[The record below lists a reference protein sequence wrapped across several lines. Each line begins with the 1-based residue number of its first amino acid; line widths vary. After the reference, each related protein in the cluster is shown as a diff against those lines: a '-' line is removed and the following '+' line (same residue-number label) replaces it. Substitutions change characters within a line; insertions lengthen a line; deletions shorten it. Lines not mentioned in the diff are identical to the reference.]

1 MAYVNVKDW
10 NVDQVTDWV
19 KGLDSSVSH
28 YTTSFLNNGVTGGQ
42 LLNLRAD
49 DLEHLGIKILGHQ
62 EIILEAVEHLRHFH
76 YELDKENLQTLALK
90 LSCAANSLYREL
102 LTVEDDCRPFKSQTL
117 SDVHSIISAIKPL
130 VFWLDRAPFAGDKDY
145 MDCKIQMLQLA
156 FEMATNA
163 HRDIFSEKPVV
174 TIRRI
179 CERLTKM
186 ADHIIQDI
194 TDPMILQPASLDLA
208 TLKKKE
214 QELGFFILASNH
226 AIHQIADIKYGSP
239 AHGSSKIEEG
249 DEIVQVNYLT
259 VVGWQRKNV
268 MILLQESPPE
278 IVLTLKKRPRHT
290 KVYGQIYMKPY
301 RLPSKKRGQP
311 YSRWNENLPSP
322 VLLPMPDLLPIR
334 ITRPSPVNDP
344 VDLEAEISESDSDI
358 GSSPDSPLDS
368 GSRMY
373 PLKPRP
379 ILQRRNTFTG
389 GTSTSSLPFFSFE
402 QCRELL
408 KNQAGLRH
416 SSSNQI
422 NNSNFEEDSKCLR
435 DKSASCSVG
444 LELSPRPTTVIGISS
459 KKPSFKKS
467 KSSTKK
473 HVNFDD
479 KKIEINSP
487 KTLKPPESNLNEEK
501 SLSLN
506 SLTGVSEATVAFIDE
521 GRELTDR
528 SSMTSGWQ
536 REIVEELIDTIK
548 SKPQNIA
555 PPPPPPPVEQE
566 EPEVD
571 ELEVK
576 NLTEKTSQSMKDI
589 VLSEVKVNVH
599 DIIKKLDKQSAQNSH
614 NFNQAKPKV
623 LPRTHIKKISESLM
637 KPDKKPVVPPR
648 SITTVITTTKLR
660 GRLDKSHSTP
670 AYDLTDEV
678 QAPCEALEK
687 CIEKCETIILDNE
700 DRNVTIKKEI
710 ETVVEAVK
718 LSEFETLKETET
730 TSEITRSY
738 EKTEKIKI
746 TEVRTIKKAPSKE
759 ILSEEPKSVIDD
771 NLTNLELGI
780 PTVEDVTLS
789 VPSTDVP
796 LNESKELAVTREKPI
811 HLKLEHRE
819 VLPPKPP
826 PRNFGIDA
834 NKPAYPADSPKPQN
848 LLDLAKQVQTP
859 IGTPPRTPSRIF
871 EFPET
876 KTPQHIS
883 KDNQTETFKNDAR
896 IYAEEKLTKHFEPK
910 NVSTPIAKSRIDL
923 PEHEPPSYKNSSM
936 LEIHKNE
943 KVSPT
948 NSIVKAMIYSNKSRP
963 KRKNL
968 VAKRRKVTVNDL
980 NPPDIQGWLYQ
991 RLREKH
997 TQHVSWE
1004 KRWFVLLGNCL
1015 YGYKMKEDPRAACL
1029 IFLSGFTVA
1038 VASEVKSRSNA
1049 FKVYHTGTVFYFSAE
1064 DSDTL
1069 QCWIELITT
1078 ATLIADTSKTNDGV
1092 LFSETDDSDTEKSK
1106 NTPDKQSNDSLKK
1119 FGSLKKFSSK
1129 KNSNTT
1135 QDGST
1140 SLDRKWFFN
1149 KSSGQSK
1156 NALPVPTA
1164 HFRSYRKIRTSES
1177 QTGSVTTGNFTSH
1190 VPFFVP
1196 PMEKQHMKNI
1206 SVPNLTVDH
1215 VPSVVVSDAI
1225 SKLPMKNKPLNYI
1238 HASNP
1243 SLCNTH
1249 DFNVPQPN
1257 IKKSYKPSNDNLAG
1271 FVTLEEL
1278 MIRQTEERKLNPH
1291 AALEDMTPINFN
1303 LIKPDVV
1310 YGEVPIRCKDKKEDK
1325 EIIYEE
1331 KASHKKHLIKG
1342 DKSSNANIYQSINPL
1357 EDSPESSSESGSSCF
1372 GKRLGSLKKNQKSNV
1387 EFDNKTATYPKITK
1401 GLDKKMNSS
1410 LPRMHKLQEKYKEDD
1425 RGAQY
1430 FSDRNLS
1437 SAKLGE
1443 RSYEMIY
1450 CPETVTETVQ
1460 FAQNRSLGNV
1470 DISKKSK
1477 IKKQHSFSS
1486 SEKKFRAEKSIFFD
1500 SPKSNKISDSSVTKI
1515 KLKSA
1520 MQYTPMALPLAQD
1533 PKSRPKF
1540 AFELNLDEK
1549 SSKSSG
1555 KLKQIFGKQQN
1566 DQKKEKTFLGS
1577 PKLHRA
1583 IFRKNNTALDSTWPV
1598 ATQHIV
1604 LHDSSYLIPNIPPVV
1619 SEPALP
1625 PPLPSAPHPD
1635 YPGLEYPPVFEPETY
1650 SLADP
1655 ESSLSILR
1663 KQGRG
1668 N

>member
-10 NVDQVTDWV
+10 NVDQVTDWL
-19 KGLDSSVSH
+19 KGLDGAVSH

-49 DLEHLGIKILGHQ
+49 DLEHLGVRILGHQ

-90 LSCAANSLYREL
+90 LSCVANSLYREL
-102 LTVEDDCRPFKSQTL
+102 LTVQDDCRPFKSQTL
-117 SDVHSIISAIKPL
+117 SDVHNIISAVKPL
-130 VFWLDRAPFAGDKDY
+130 VCWLDRAPFAGDKDF
-145 MDCKIQMLQLA
+145 MDCKTQMLQLA

-163 HRDIFSEKPVV
+163 HRDIFSEEPVI
-174 TIRRI
+174 TIRKI

-186 ADHIIQDI
+186 ADHIIQDLS
-194 TDPMILQPASLDLA
+194 DPMILQPASLDLA

-214 QELGFFILASNH
+214 QELGFFILPSNH
-226 AIHQIADIKYGSP
+226 AVHQIAEIKYGSP

-268 MILLQESPPE
+268 MFLLQESPPE

-322 VLLPMPDLLPIR
+322 VLLPIPDLLPIR
-334 ITRPSPVNDP
+334 VTRKSPVSDP
-344 VDLEAEISESDSDI
+344 VDLETEISESDSDLE
-358 GSSPDSPLDS
+358 SPPDSPLDGS
-368 GSRMY
+368 SRMY

-389 GTSTSSLPFFSFE
+389 GTSSSSLPFFSFE
-402 QCRELL
+402 QCREML
-408 KNQAGLRH
+408 KNQAALRH
-416 SSSNQI
+416 SSSNHI

-444 LELSPRPTTVIGISS
+444 LELSPRPTTVIGLSS

-467 KSSTKK
+467 KSSNKK
-473 HVNFDD
+473 RVNFED
-479 KKIEINSP
+479 KKTDFCSV
-487 KTLKPPESNLNEEK
+487 KSLKQQESNLKEEK

-506 SLTGVSEATVAFIDE
+506 SLTDVSDTNIAFIDE

-536 REIVEELIDTIK
+536 REIVDELIETIK
-548 SKPQNIA
+548 SKPNNSIA
-555 PPPPPPPVEQE
+555 PPPPPPPTVEE
-566 EPEVD
+566 DILVKD
-571 ELEVK
+571 EMKENCNVHPVK
-576 NLTEKTSQSMKDI
+576 DAI
-589 VLSEVKVNVH
+589 LSEVKVNVH
-599 DIIKKLDKQSAQNSH
+599 DIIKKLDKQSQNSKPVC
-614 NFNQAKPKV
+614 QPKPKV
-623 LPRTHIKKISESLM
+623 LPRTQVKKLTESLT
-637 KPDKKPVVPPR
+637 KSDKKPQVPPR
-648 SITTVITTTKLR
+648 NISTVITTTKLR
-660 GRLDKSHSTP
+660 GKLDKSHSTP
-670 AYDLTDEV
+670 AYDLSEEIM
-678 QAPCEALEK
+678 QPSIENLNK
-687 CIEKCETIILDNE
+687 CMDNCDIEILDNTKN
-700 DRNVTIKKEI
+700 NVTINENI
-710 ETVVEAVK
+710 ESIVQNMK
-718 LSEFETLKETET
+718 LKELEILKE
-730 TSEITRSY
+730 SEITSDIAKSYTINENIKNTEIRSIQ
-738 EKTEKIKI
+738 KIPSR
-746 TEVRTIKKAPSKE
+746 ESANEGSIKLVNCDKLSNCE
-759 ILSEEPKSVIDD
+759 I
-771 NLTNLELGI
+771 GI
-780 PTVEDVTLS
+780 PTLEHMNLS
-789 VPSTDVP
+789 HVSIESSTDI
-796 LNESKELAVTREKPI
+796 LSIKHEGI
-811 HLKLEHRE
+811 
-819 VLPPKPP
+819 LPPKPP
-826 PRNFGIDA
+826 PRNFGNIDA

-848 LLDLAKQVQTP
+848 LLDLTKPAQNQL
-859 IGTPPRTPSRIF
+859 ITPPRTHSRIF

-876 KTPQHIS
+876 HNHHQTLSQGGSKENQFELSSHKTENRLH
-883 KDNQTETFKNDAR
+883 T
-896 IYAEEKLTKHFEPK
+896 EEKLVKQFEPK
-910 NVSTPIAKSRIDL
+910 NVSTPIAKSRIEL
-923 PEHEPPSYKNSSM
+923 PDNEPPFYKNSSM
-936 LEIHKNE
+936 LEINKSD

-948 NSIVKAMIYSNKSRP
+948 NSIVRAMIYSNKGRP
-963 KRKNL
+963 KKKNL
-968 VAKRRKVTVNDL
+968 VAKRRKVTVQDL
-980 NPPDIQGWLYQ
+980 SPPDIQGWLYQ
-991 RLREKH
+991 RLRIKQ

-1015 YGYKMKEDPRAACL
+1015 YGFKSKDDPRAACL
-1029 IFLSGFTVA
+1029 IFLCGFTVA
-1038 VASEVKSRSNA
+1038 VANEVKSRSNA

-1064 DSDTL
+1064 DPDSL
-1069 QCWIELITT
+1069 QCWIDLITS
-1078 ATLIADTSKTNDGV
+1078 ATLLADTAKTNDGT

-1106 NTPDKQSNDSLKK
+1106 NIPEKQSGESLKK

-1129 KNSNTT
+1129 KNSHAS

-1149 KSSGQSK
+1149 KSSSQSK

-1164 HFRSYRKIRTSES
+1164 QFRSYRKIRTSES
-1177 QTGSVTTGNFTSH
+1177 QVESVTTGNFTSH

-1196 PMEKQHMKNI
+1196 SMEKQHMKNI

-1215 VPSVVVSDAI
+1215 VPNVLVSDSI
-1225 SKLPMKNKPLNYI
+1225 SKLPVKNKPLSYI

-1243 SLCNTH
+1243 SLCNIN
-1249 DFNVPQPN
+1249 DFNIPPPP
-1257 IKKSYKPSNDNLAG
+1257 IKKSYKPCTDNLAG

-1278 MIRQTEERKLNPH
+1278 MNRKTEERKLNPH
-1291 AALEDMTPINFN
+1291 AILEDMTPINFS

-1310 YGEVPIRCKDKKEDK
+1310 YGEVPIRPKEKKERDDK
-1325 EIIYEE
+1325 EASQYEE
-1331 KASHKKHLIKG
+1331 IKASHKVNSTKLNKSGSTNIVQIKEN
-1342 DKSSNANIYQSINPL
+1342 S
-1357 EDSPESSSESGSSCF
+1357 EDNSDASSSCF
-1372 GKRLGSLKKNQKSNV
+1372 GKRLGSLKRNQKINM
-1387 EFDNKTATYPKITK
+1387 EFDNKTATYPKATRAA
-1401 GLDKKMNSS
+1401 DKKLNSS
-1410 LPRMHKLQEKYKEDD
+1410 LPRMHKLQEKYSEYN
-1425 RGAQY
+1425 GVQY
-1430 FSDRNLS
+1430 FSDKNLVS
-1437 SAKLGE
+1437 GQFGE

-1470 DISKKSK
+1470 EVSKKSK

-1486 SEKKFRAEKSIFFD
+1486 SEKKAKSDKSLFFD
-1500 SPKSNKISDSSVTKI
+1500 SSKSNKIYDSSTSKI

-1520 MQYTPMALPLAQD
+1520 MQYTPMALPLTHD

-1549 SSKSSG
+1549 STKSSG

-1583 IFRKNNTALDSTWPV
+1583 IFRKNANANLEPTWPI
-1598 ATQHIV
+1598 AAQPMT
-1604 LHDSSYLIPNIPPVV
+1604 LHESSYLVPNVASAT
-1619 SEPALP
+1619 SETSLP

-1655 ESSLSILR
+1655 QSSLSILR
-1663 KQGRG
+1663 KLGKG
-1668 N
+1668 ND